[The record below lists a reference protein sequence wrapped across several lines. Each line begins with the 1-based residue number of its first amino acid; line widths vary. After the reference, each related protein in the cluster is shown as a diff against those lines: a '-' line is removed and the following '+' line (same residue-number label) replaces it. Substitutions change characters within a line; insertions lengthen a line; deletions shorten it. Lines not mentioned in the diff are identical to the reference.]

1 MGAAAIGVA
10 QEEDEEQ
17 GIDQQ
22 DIFRVSCHFPKRS
35 SIIASAVQ
43 WLPLFPCLCCQYPC
57 IKALPLLRI
66 SQEVC
71 ARRSPSAG
79 GKRDFRAQ
87 TYVWATSWCQAGY
100 ERPRCH

>member
-1 MGAAAIGVA
+1 M
-10 QEEDEEQ
+10 
-17 GIDQQ
+17 
-22 DIFRVSCHFPKRS
+22 S

-43 WLPLFPCLCCQYPC
+43 RLPFFPCLCCQYPC

-87 TYVWATSWCQAGY
+87 TADCATSWCVRRGTRGHDVIYGTALWKCTI
-100 ERPRCH
+100 ERTRLVTVCTPLVKHDS